1 MQSYVYFLVLW
12 NLLPVSYFA
21 WVEVSLSFVFTRPY
35 IHPQTEAKTLLVAF
49 PRVRNL
55 IGRRSNWGELNRP
68 FIKQKNRPLPSTKNP
83 YCQNEARCTTF
94 LVKMSFICMRMKNDF
109 HIKGWTPTLVLK
121 QSPGGTRKWP
131 ILGNISFSKKFI
143 TQWESNFFIIIIFF
157 FVLLIFLYYIFFASS
172 FHTNSGRQNWFDH
185 LIRWKDYR
193 FVRFVPTG
201 NENRL
206 RRNWWLGEF

>member
-1 MQSYVYFLVLW
+1 MSIFWCCGTCCRLVISHELRIPFP
-12 NLLPVSYFA
+12 LYLHDRTS
-21 WVEVSLSFVFTRPY
+21 
-35 IHPQTEAKTLLVAF
+35 IHKTEAKTLLVAF

-83 YCQNEARCTTF
+83 YFQNEARCTTF
-94 LVKMSFICMRMKNDF
+94 FVKMSFICMRMKKDF

-121 QSPGGTRKWP
+121 QRPGGTRKWP
-131 ILGNISFSKKFI
+131 IPGNLYLFLRNSLPNEKATFLLLSF
-143 TQWESNFFIIIIFF
+143 FF
-157 FVLLIFLYYIFFASS
+157 FVLLIFLYCIFFASS
-172 FHTNSGRQNWFDH
+172 FHTNSGRQNWFDR